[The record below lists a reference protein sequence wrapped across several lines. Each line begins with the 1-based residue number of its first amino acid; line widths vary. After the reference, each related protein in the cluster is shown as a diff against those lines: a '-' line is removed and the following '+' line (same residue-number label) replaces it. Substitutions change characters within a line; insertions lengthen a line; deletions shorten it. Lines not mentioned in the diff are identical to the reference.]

1 MVVMLPD
8 MTESSPTSP
17 PASSPTP
24 SPSSTP
30 TVPPFT
36 FVEARDQDGR
46 LTSLDIAGVR
56 VYGPGKVAYEELPAW
71 LREIVDDLPSAG
83 APILDDPSSP
93 PSSSAAPSP
102 TPPSSPPPSPTPPSS
117 PPPSPS
123 DPED

>member
-1 MVVMLPD
+1 

-17 PASSPTP
+17 TPSQGRWRSPTI
-24 SPSSTP
+24 
-30 TVPPFT
+30 PPFT

-102 TPPSSPPPSPTPPSS
+102 TPPSSPPPSP
-117 PPPSPS
+117 S